1 MIYADHAATTP
12 LCPAALA
19 AMTDCLRTYY
29 GNPSSAHRAGADAAR
44 ALLRARED
52 MARALGC
59 TAREL
64 FFTAGG
70 TEADNQALATAAAWG
85 AAHGRRHFITSAFEH
100 PAVSRM
106 LDTLETQGFCVTRLS
121 PAPDGMLY
129 PDQVEAAL
137 RDDTCCVSVMLA
149 NNEIGTIQPLAAI
162 SALCRAR
169 GVLVHTDAV
178 QAVGHIPIDFVAL
191 GVDLLALSAHKF
203 GGPKGAGALCV
214 RRGLAPV
221 SLLHGGGQER
231 GARAGTEN
239 LPAIVGMAA
248 ALTDAA
254 ARLSATHD
262 AVAALRAAF
271 EDGLSALSG
280 VHVLGASSP
289 RVPGITG
296 CCFAGVESETL
307 LLVLDADGICV
318 SAGSACASGA
328 LEASPTLRALGVPDP
343 LARGFLRFSLGA
355 DNTPADVETILAST
369 RAAVARLRKDKP

>member
-12 LCPAALA
+12 LSPAALD
-19 AMTDCLRTYY
+19 AMTHCLRTHY
-29 GNPSSAHRAGADAAR
+29 GNPSSAHRVGADAAR
-44 ALLRARED
+44 LLLRAREE
-52 MARALGC
+52 MAGALGC
-59 TAREL
+59 MPREL

-121 PAPDGMLY
+121 PAPHGVLS
-129 PDQVEAAL
+129 PQQVEAAL
-137 RDDTCCVSVMLA
+137 REDTCCVSILLA
-149 NNEIGTIQPLAAI
+149 NNEIGTIQPLAEI

-178 QAVGHIPIDFVAL
+178 QAIGHLPVDFAAL

-214 RRGLAPV
+214 RRGLLPV
-221 SLLHGGGQER
+221 SLLRGGGQER

-239 LPAIVGMAA
+239 LPALVGMAA
-248 ALTDAA
+248 ALTDAV
-254 ARLSATHD
+254 ARLSTTIDTVTALRTTLEHGL
-262 AVAALRAAF
+262 AALP
-271 EDGLSALSG
+271 DTQ
-280 VHVLGASSP
+280 VLGTSAP

-296 CCFAGVESETL
+296 CCFAGVERETL
-307 LLVLDADGICV
+307 LLLLDADGICV

-328 LEASPTLRALGVPDP
+328 LETSPTLHTLGVPDP

>member
-12 LCPAALA
+12 LSPAALD
-19 AMTDCLRTYY
+19 AMTDCLHTHY

-44 ALLRARED
+44 LLLRAREEL
-52 MARALGC
+52 ACALGC
-59 TAREL
+59 APREL

-100 PAVSRM
+100 PAVSRT
-106 LDTLETQGFCVTRLS
+106 LDTLEAQGFCVTRLS
-121 PAPDGMLY
+121 PAPDGILD
-129 PDQVEAAL
+129 PAQVEAAL
-137 RDDTCCVSVMLA
+137 RDDTCCVSIMLA
-149 NNEIGTIQPLAAI
+149 NNEIGTIQPLTEI

-178 QAVGHIPIDFVAL
+178 QAVGHIPVDFAAL
-191 GVDLLALSAHKF
+191 GVDFLSLSAHKF
-203 GGPKGAGALCV
+203 GGPKGTGALCV

-248 ALTDAA
+248 ALTDAV
-254 ARLSATHD
+254 ARLLTTIGTIT
-262 AVAALRAAF
+262 ALRTML
-271 EDGLSALSG
+271 EDGLATLPDAQ
-280 VHVLGASSP
+280 VLGASAP

-296 CCFAGVESETL
+296 CCFAGVEHETL
-307 LLVLDADGICV
+307 LLLLDGEGICV

-328 LEASPTLRALGVPDP
+328 LEASPTLRALGIPNA
-343 LARGFLRFSLGA
+343 LARGFLRFSLGT
-355 DNTPADVETILAST
+355 DNTSADVESILSST
-369 RAAVARLRKDKP
+369 RAAVARLRKDKL